1 MIEPPSPM
9 CALIRRYPVLESSVT
24 KFVGRAGVPVQTP
37 QANLRNL
44 GSGWDTCTDP
54 SESLKF

>member
-9 CALIRRYPVLESSVT
+9 CALNRRYPVLKSSVT

-37 QANLRNL
+37 QANLLNFE
-44 GSGWDTCTDP
+44 SGWDTWTDG
-54 SESLKF
+54 SAD